1 MNDLPGSP
9 AGYDVSLQHDPVMLR
24 EVLEY
29 LDPQPG
35 ETIVDCTLGGGGHA
49 LEICRRLG
57 PTGRLIGIEQD
68 AAALARARTRLQGF
82 PVTFI
87 HDNFRHLDNI
97 LSDLSVDGVDG
108 YFFDL
113 GVSSFQLESAERGFS
128 FRFSAPLDMRM
139 DQRQPTTAADLV
151 NRMPEDALMHIFI
164 ESGYGRWARRL
175 AKAITASRKL
185 SPITTTTQF
194 ADLITANVP
203 AAAHSKIHPATKAF
217 QALRIAVNDEVA
229 ALTDA
234 LTVAV
239 HHSNINARIVVL
251 SYHSLEDGETKRTFQ
266 YLSGK
271 RLPPSNPY
279 EIMQPTPPRLLQIL
293 TKKPLVPSPEEIQRN
308 PRSRSAKLRAAA
320 RVEETQS
327 PDAWR

>member
-1 MNDLPGSP
+1 MCPKNDLPGEGG
-9 AGYDVSLQHDPVMLR
+9 GYAESLHHEPVMLR

-68 AAALARARTRLQGF
+68 ADALARARTRLAEF
-82 PVTFI
+82 PVTFV

-97 LSDLSVDGVDG
+97 FTDLSVDGVDG
-108 YFFDL
+108 IFFDL
-113 GVSSFQLESAERGFS
+113 GISSFQVDTAERGFS
-128 FRFSAPLDMRM
+128 FRAQAALDMRM
-139 DQRQPTTAADLV
+139 DQRTATTAADLV
-151 NRMPEDALMHIFI
+151 NRMSEDELMRIFI

-175 AKAITASRKL
+175 ARAITASRQQ

-194 ADLITANVP
+194 ADLITATIP
-203 AAAHSKIHPATKAF
+203 AAARSKIHPATKAF

-229 ALTDA
+229 ALHEA
-234 LTVAV
+234 LIVAV
-239 HHSNINARIVVL
+239 HRSNVTARIVVL

-271 RLPPSNPY
+271 RLPPSNLYDLESP
-279 EIMQPTPPRLLQIL
+279 EPPRLVQIL
-293 TKKPLVPSPEEIQRN
+293 TKKPLTPSPEEVQRN
-308 PRSRSAKLRAAA
+308 PRGRSAKLRAAE
-320 RVEETQS
+320 RV
-327 PDAWR
+327 